1 LSQITQPARHTATVI
16 GTVTDVNG
24 GVIPNATVVLRE
36 AQNNQPTTILATR
49 NGLFQFNDVA
59 PGSTFQLRI
68 SAKDFSDWTTP
79 LITVHPG
86 RFKIV
91 TGIQLRGVPFQQVHS
106 KVRGPMR
113 ADKGRVHNEVKAS
126 DHFPISFDLA
136 R

>member
-36 AQNNQPTTILATR
+36 AQNNQPPTILATR

-113 ADKGRVHNEVKAS
+113 ADKGRVHNGVKAS